1 MAARIVLLADPSRP
15 AVAGV
20 LAELR
25 AGLER
30 YVTITQEL
38 ESTNAPLPDDLDVD
52 VAVAVGGDGTLISQ
66 ARRVV
71 NRELPLVGV
80 NVGRLGFLAEFTAAS
95 LVEHADLVFGPHP
108 PVHEHMLLHS
118 TVRTAGGEIAH
129 EDVAVNDCVIGA
141 GPPFHMIEL
150 RLTID
155 GTEGPTLTGDGVI
168 VATPIGTTAYNV
180 SAGGPIVH
188 PTLEAMV
195 ITPLCAHSL
204 AFRPIVLR
212 GDGRLRIEVERTN
225 VGTALVQDGQVVA
238 ALRPG
243 DTVEIRKHDR
253 KVTFVTNPDT
263 TYWRI
268 VQDKLRWAAPPRY
281 RTEGGA
287 RVPSSP

>member
-1 MAARIVLLADPSRP
+1 M
-15 AVAGV
+15 
-20 LAELR
+20 
-25 AGLER
+25 
-30 YVTITQEL
+30 
-38 ESTNAPLPDDLDVD
+38 
-52 VAVAVGGDGTLISQ
+52 
-66 ARRVV
+66 
-71 NRELPLVGV
+71 
-80 NVGRLGFLAEFTAAS
+80 
-95 LVEHADLVFGPHP
+95 
-108 PVHEHMLLHS
+108 
-118 TVRTAGGEIAH
+118 
-129 EDVAVNDCVIGA
+129 
-141 GPPFHMIEL
+141 
-150 RLTID
+150 
-155 GTEGPTLTGDGVI
+155 
-168 VATPIGTTAYNV
+168 
-180 SAGGPIVH
+180 
-188 PTLEAMV
+188 

-281 RTEGGA
+281 RTEDGV